1 MGARSSRREAIGR
14 APHRRGGAMK
24 GLYVA
29 GMWRDSADRLA
40 VMHKHTGAVLDE
52 VAVATPQ
59 DVDLAV
65 GAARDAAEHPLG
77 PAQRSRI
84 LGAVAEAVRGEAD
97 GLAALIAQEGGK
109 PRKDAQ
115 AEVARA
121 VETLTLSAME
131 ARRIGGEVV
140 PIEGSPGG
148 EDRLAFSLRV
158 PVGVVAAITPF
169 NFPLNLVCHKV
180 GPAIAAGNA
189 VVLKPASATPLSA
202 VRLVEL
208 FEAAGLPPGFLNLV
222 VGPGAT
228 VGEALCD
235 HPGIDLYTFTGS
247 PPVGRRIKERTGL
260 RRVLLELG
268 NNSPNIVCADAD
280 LERAAEILA
289 RRGFGSA
296 GQSCISVQRIY
307 VEREVFEP
315 FLDHLLEQTG
325 RLKVGDPEDPE
336 TDIGP
341 MISEAEA
348 RRAESWIREAV
359 DAGARVLLG
368 GDRQG
373 AVLSPTVLVDV
384 TPEMRV
390 VCEEVFA
397 PVVTVTPVDSL
408 DEAIEASNDSAYGL
422 QAGIFTASLGH
433 AVVAAR
439 RLRFGGVIVNDAS
452 AFRADVMPYGG
463 VRGSGAG
470 REGPRYAVE
479 EMTEVRVVVIR
490 P

>member
-1 MGARSSRREAIGR
+1 M
-14 APHRRGGAMK
+14 
-24 GLYVA
+24 
-29 GMWRDSADRLA
+29 A
-40 VMHKHTGAVLDE
+40 VVHKFTGATLDE
-52 VAVATPQ
+52 VAVAGAT
-59 DVDLAV
+59 DVDAAV
-65 GAARDAAEHPLG
+65 LAARGAGERPLNPAERHRVLT
-77 PAQRSRI
+77 
-84 LGAVAEAVRGEAD
+84 AVADAVRSDAD
-97 GLAALIAQEGGK
+97 GLATLIAREGGK
-109 PRKDAQ
+109 PRKDALT
-115 AEVARA
+115 EVARA

-131 ARRIGGEVV
+131 ARRLGGEVV
-140 PIEGSPGG
+140 PVEGSPGA
-148 EDRLAFSLRV
+148 EDRLAFTLRV

-189 VVLKPASATPLSA
+189 VVLKPASATPLTA
-202 VRLVEL
+202 IRLVEL
-208 FEAAGLPPGFLNLV
+208 FADAGLAPGVFNMVL
-222 VGPGAT
+222 GPGAT
-228 VGEALCD
+228 VGEALLR
-235 HPGIDLYTFTGS
+235 HPGVDLYTFTGS
-247 PPVGRRIKERTGL
+247 PPVGRRIKEATGL

-280 LERAAEILA
+280 LERAAMLLA

-307 VEREVFEP
+307 VERDAFEP
-315 FLDHLLEQTG
+315 FLDRLLEETG
-325 RLKVGDPEDPE
+325 HLVTGDPEDPA
-336 TDIGP
+336 TDVGP

-348 RRAESWIREAV
+348 RRAEAWIREAV
-359 DAGARVLLG
+359 DGGARVLLG

-373 AVLSPTVLVDV
+373 AVLQPTVLVDV
-384 TPEMRV
+384 TPAMRV
-390 VCEEVFA
+390 VCDEVFA
-397 PVVTVTPVDSL
+397 PVVSVVPVDSL
-408 DEAIEASNDSAYGL
+408 HEAIEASNATEYGL

>member
-1 MGARSSRREAIGR
+1 
-14 APHRRGGAMK
+14 MK
-24 GLYVA
+24 GLYID
-29 GMWRDSADRLA
+29 GSWRESPESLP
-40 VMHKHTGAVLDE
+40 VTHKYTGAVLGE
-52 VAVATPQ
+52 VAAAQPEDVAH
-59 DVDLAV
+59 AV
-65 GAARDAAEHPLG
+65 AAAQEAVTHPLVPG
-77 PAQRSRI
+77 DRSRI
-84 LGAVAEAVRGEAD
+84 LLLVADAVRSDGEA
-97 GLAALIAQEGGK
+97 LAALIAREGGK
-109 PRKDAQ
+109 PMKDAL

-131 ARRIGGEVV
+131 ARRLGGEVV
-140 PIEGSPGG
+140 PVEGSPGG
-148 EDRLAFSLRV
+148 EDRLAFTLRV

-189 VVLKPASATPLSA
+189 VVLKPATATPLTA
-202 VRLVEL
+202 IRLVEL
-208 FEAAGLPPGFLNLV
+208 FEASGLPPGFLNLV
-222 VGPGAT
+222 IGPGGT
-228 VGEALCD
+228 VGEALLE
-235 HPGIDLYTFTGS
+235 HPGVDLYTFTGS

-280 LERAAEILA
+280 LERAAKILA

-307 VEREVFEP
+307 AERDIFEP

-325 RLKVGDPEDPE
+325 LLKVGNPEDPE
-336 TDIGP
+336 TDVGP

-348 RRAESWIREAV
+348 RRAEAWIREAV
-359 DAGARVLLG
+359 DGGARVLLG

-384 TPEMRV
+384 TPAMRV
-390 VCEEVFA
+390 VCDEVFA
-397 PVVTVTPVDSL
+397 PVVAVVAVDSL
-408 DEAIEASNDSAYGL
+408 DEAIEQSNDTVYGL

-439 RLRFGGVIVNDAS
+439 RLRFGGVIINDAS
-452 AFRADVMPYGG
+452 SFRADVMPYGG

-470 REGPRYAVE
+470 REGPSYAVQ
-479 EMTEVRVVVIR
+479 EMTEVRVIVLR

>member
-1 MGARSSRREAIGR
+1 MAA
-14 APHRRGGAMK
+14 AK
-24 GLYVA
+24 GLFID
-29 GMWRDSADRLA
+29 GTWRDTSQRMA
-40 VMHKHTGAVLDE
+40 VIHKFTGATLDE
-52 VAVATPQ
+52 VAVAGPAE
-59 DVDLAV
+59 V
-65 GAARDAAEHPLG
+65 DAAVQAASEAQTHPMG
-77 PAQRSRI
+77 PAERHRV
-84 LGAVAEAVRGEAD
+84 LTAVAAAVREQAD
-97 GLAALIAQEGGK
+97 ELAALIVREGGK
-109 PRKDAQ
+109 PLKDAL
-115 AEVARA
+115 AEVGRA
-121 VETLTLSAME
+121 AETLTLSAME
-131 ARRIGGEVV
+131 ARRLGGEVV
-140 PIEGSPGG
+140 PVEGSPGA
-148 EDRLAFSLRV
+148 EDRLAFTLRV

-189 VVLKPASATPLSA
+189 VVLKPASATPLTA
-202 VRLVEL
+202 IRLVEL
-208 FEAAGLPPGFLNLV
+208 FADAGLAPGVLNMVL
-222 VGPGAT
+222 GPGGT
-228 VGEALCD
+228 VGEALLA
-235 HPGIDLYTFTGS
+235 HPGVDLYTFTGS

-280 LERAAEILA
+280 LERAASLLA

-315 FLDHLLEQTG
+315 FLDRLLEETG
-325 RLKVGDPEDPE
+325 RLVTGDPENPA
-336 TDIGP
+336 TDVGP

-348 RRAESWIREAV
+348 RRAEAWIREAV
-359 DAGARVLLG
+359 DGGARVLLG

-373 AVLSPTVLVDV
+373 AVLQPTVLVDV
-384 TPEMRV
+384 TPAMRV

-397 PVVTVTPVDSL
+397 PVVSVVAVDSL
-408 DEAIEASNDSAYGL
+408 DEAIEASNATEYGL

-439 RLRFGGVIVNDAS
+439 RLRFGGVIINDAS